1 LGKQEVAYRGKSD
14 KAAACIKAS
23 CRALES
29 AIDALDGWEMTE
41 FISAQLFYLAS
52 DGLSRPSFQR
62 PIGRA
67 GSSWVQ

>member
-1 LGKQEVAYRGKSD
+1 LGKREVAYRGKSD

-29 AIDALDGWEMTE
+29 AIDALDGWEMSE

-52 DGLSRPSFQR
+52 DGVSTELSAAHRTR
-62 PIGRA
+62 
-67 GSSWVQ
+67 GSSWLQ